1 VEESLLDW
9 LLGKPG
15 RFLMTR
21 EKSLRKHIDH
31 YSVCESATREP
42 TEPVICLSVTK
53 WRSFVQ
59 TNRLGMLSKPSDVG
73 GPVGDVLGDR
83 KRRRKSQQTCVCLIK
98 NRDFTLAS

>member
-1 VEESLLDW
+1 MRGRKGGRSEGSEGGREVEESLLDW

-53 WRSFVQ
+53 
-59 TNRLGMLSKPSDVG
+59 
-73 GPVGDVLGDR
+73 
-83 KRRRKSQQTCVCLIK
+83 
-98 NRDFTLAS
+98 